1 MYLEQY
7 SVLGFL
13 LDIMKNFQDEQVL
26 SSVCRFYSNLIHFCY
41 NPKSSKDEKIKKF
54 RSKFDKERSE
64 KYYSFII
71 VDFFW

>member
-13 LDIMKNFQDEQVL
+13 LDVMKNFLDKQVL

-41 NPKSSKDEKIKKF
+41 NHKSSKDEQVKKL
-54 RSKFDKERSE
+54 RSKFDKERFE
-64 KYYSFII
+64 
-71 VDFFW
+71 